1 MYKLYRIFG
10 NVYVKERNGK
20 VEFEKEI
27 TVTSNISKKDLINF
41 FEVNNYKKVD
51 DYVVDDI
58 YYVLNGVDL
67 NANPL
72 DVLKRCVLVRSIDNK
87 KHYLVYKYKEYDDSE
102 NIIKQGKSKVQV
114 ISKEDAKSFLKII
127 EYKEL
132 IRIVDHIEVYEK
144 NGLQIC
150 VEEVNDKYL
159 FIEIEESEKY
169 NTIEKMIDAL
179 ENTGINYDKSNYFVK
194 KAKIIFEEKYGNK
207 TR

>member
-1 MYKLYRIFG
+1 M
-10 NVYVKERNGK
+10 
-20 VEFEKEI
+20 
-27 TVTSNISKKDLINF
+27 
-41 FEVNNYKKVD
+41 
-51 DYVVDDI
+51 
-58 YYVLNGVDL
+58 
-67 NANPL
+67 
-72 DVLKRCVLVRSIDNK
+72 
-87 KHYLVYKYKEYDDSE
+87 YKYKEYDDSE

-127 EYKEL
+127 DYKEL

-194 KAKIIFEEKYGNK
+194 KAKIIF
-207 TR
+207 

>member
-1 MYKLYRIFG
+1 M
-10 NVYVKERNGK
+10 
-20 VEFEKEI
+20 EFEKEI
-27 TVTSNISKKDLINF
+27 TVTTNTSKKDLISF
-41 FEVNNYKKVD
+41 FDVNNYKKVD

-72 DVLKRCVLVRSIDNK
+72 DVLKKCVLVRSIDNK
-87 KHYLVYKYKEYDDSE
+87 KHYLVYKYKEYDESE

-132 IRIVDHIEVYEK
+132 IRIIDHIEVYEK
-144 NGLQIC
+144 DGLQIC
-150 VEEVNDKYL
+150 IEEVNDKYL